1 MNAAIRRQCPIA
13 VALLTTGSLLA
24 VAPLALA
31 RDDDDRDR
39 DARRFSAEMSGYHEV
54 HFVAGNG
61 TPTGLPALRG
71 AISTKAKGKFRAFI
85 DDANNRI
92 LYELE
97 YSGLE
102 SPVTQSHIH
111 FGQRHTAG
119 GIVVWLCQ
127 TAGRPAPASVAAVTP
142 FCPQDTSSGPV
153 RGTITPEQVLAQ
165 DAQGIAAGEFDEVVR
180 AIRAGAAYANV
191 HSQTFSPGE
200 IRGQI
205 EEHNDHHNRR

>member
-1 MNAAIRRQCPIA
+1 M
-13 VALLTTGSLLA
+13 ALALITAGSLLA
-24 VAPLALA
+24 AAPQAVG

-39 DARRFSAEMSGYHEV
+39 DARRFSADLSGYHEV
-54 HFVAGNG
+54 HFVAG
-61 TPTGLPALRG
+61 PPAALRG
-71 AISTKAKGKFRAFI
+71 AISTKAKGRFRALI

-111 FGQRHTAG
+111 FGQKHTVG

-127 TAGRPAPASVAAVTP
+127 TTGTPAPASVAGVTP

-153 RGTITPEQVLAQ
+153 RGTITPAQVLAQ
-165 DAQGIAAGEFDEVVR
+165 DAQGIAAGEFAEVVR

-191 HSQTFSPGE
+191 HSETFTPGE

-205 EEHNDHHNRR
+205 HDHDRHHHR

>member
-1 MNAAIRRQCPIA
+1 MNAAMTRRYPM
-13 VALLTTGSLLA
+13 ALALITAGSLLA
-24 VAPLALA
+24 AAPLAA
-31 RDDDDRDR
+31 GRDDDDKDR
-39 DARRFSAEMSGYHEV
+39 DARRFSADLSGYHEV

-61 TPTGLPALRG
+61 TPQGLPALRG
-71 AISTKAKGKFRAFI
+71 AISTKAKGSFRAFI

-111 FGQRHTAG
+111 FGQRQTVG

-127 TAGRPAPASVAAVTP
+127 TAGTPAPASVAGVTP

-153 RGTITPEQVLAQ
+153 RGTITPDQVLAQ

-191 HSQTFSPGE
+191 HSQTFTPGE

-205 EEHNDHHNRR
+205 HDHDRHHHR